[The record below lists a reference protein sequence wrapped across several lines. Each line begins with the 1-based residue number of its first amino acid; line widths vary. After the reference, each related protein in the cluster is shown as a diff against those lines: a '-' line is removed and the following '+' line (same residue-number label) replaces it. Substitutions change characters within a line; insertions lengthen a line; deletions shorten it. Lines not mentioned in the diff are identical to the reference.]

1 MKTTWLDRSL
11 MRGGYLT
18 LVTTQ
23 AEYKHALKDMN
34 VEASDR
40 FVTPGSYATTHTL
53 NNDKGELAFIV
64 GVDLERMKDFDS
76 IALAALLVHEAVHV
90 WQGTER
96 EAGVM
101 GCFGPEGEAYAVQ
114 NISSELMHAC
124 AKRLTLKFD
133 SV

>member
-1 MKTTWLDRSL
+1 MKTKWLDRSL

-23 AEYKHALKDMN
+23 AEYKRALKDMN

-40 FVTPGSYATTHTL
+40 FVTEGSYATTHTL
-53 NNDKGELAFIV
+53 NNNKGELAFIV

-76 IALAALLVHEAVHV
+76 ITLAALLVHEAVHV
-90 WQGTER
+90 GQSTER
-96 EAGVM
+96 EAGIM

-114 NISSELMHAC
+114 NISAELMREC
-124 AKRLTLKFD
+124 AKRLDTEI
-133 SV
+133 